1 MRNIGFYALAGA
13 LLAGASAA
21 HASDKRDFENCDGL
35 IHPGKQSDG
44 MRGKANRQSYSMFS
58 SPGQRTDVAACTR
71 ALASPRLL
79 PTQNLRKAHL
89 LRARAA
95 KYLQD
100 GQAANAIADLDAAE
114 STMAGL
120 GDNVFYQ
127 RSMGASLSLL
137 RAIALIQSNK
147 ADEAAPLARAAL
159 EARPYSLEVQNGAAR
174 ILQATRRAGDGSTS
188 PWFAALALEPELTAN
203 AVSSEAELGNFAAVI
218 ALAKGIELKWPT
230 VPVADYGPE
239 SRENSNNLFL
249 NLSLSID
256 TAYAQAATGD
266 AFSAK
271 AILAKAKEQMA
282 PAMVVPTDKQ
292 GIAIEFRTRG
302 LFQRFFDSHEKQVNA
317 RIAIA
322 EGRTNEALAMIIGAQ
337 LPTNAATIELMTALN
352 KALPEKDRGI
362 SPDVTPILN
371 DIAEDRKKALNSL
384 IPTLLLAPETPRSVV
399 DYDKARPN
407 ILGALVGGALSMGF
421 SLLGGIERTDGFRS
435 TANPDGTTAV
445 EFIGNTPSAALVQEM
460 TLLRAAELTKTAG
473 KTHFVITDRK
483 DYSRYLESSS
493 QYGVTTSRIETG
505 FKTELFVRFV
515 DEGSDAGRAL
525 NALTIIDALG
535 PLYYEQK
542 SK

>member
-1 MRNIGFYALAGA
+1 MRKIGFYALAGA

-79 PTQNLRKAHL
+79 ATQNLRKAHL

-137 RAIALIQSNK
+137 RAIALIQSDK
-147 ADEAAPLARAAL
+147 TDEAAPLARAAL
-159 EARPYSLEVQNGAAR
+159 EARPYSLALLNGAAR

-188 PWFAALALEPELTAN
+188 PWLSALALEPGLAATA
-203 AVSSEAELGNFAAVI
+203 VLSEAELGNFAAVI
-218 ALAKGIELKWPT
+218 ALSKGAEVKWPT
-230 VPVADYGPE
+230 LPVADYGPD
-239 SRENSNNLFL
+239 SRENSNSLFL
-249 NLSLSID
+249 SLMLSIE

-266 AFSAK
+266 ALGAK
-271 AILAKAKEQMA
+271 ATLAAMKEKMA
-282 PAMVVPTDKQ
+282 PAMAVPTDKQ
-292 GIAIEFRTRG
+292 GVAIASQTRDI
-302 LFQRFFDSHEKQVNA
+302 FQRFVEGNDKQINA

-322 EGRTNEALAMIIGAQ
+322 EGRTNDALAMIIGAQ
-337 LPTNAATIELMTALN
+337 LPRNAATFDLMTALVD
-352 KALPEKDRGI
+352 ALPEKDR
-362 SPDVTPILN
+362 STSLDVTPILK
-371 DIAEDRKKALNSL
+371 DIAERRKKDLDSL
-384 IPTLLLAPETPRSVV
+384 IPALLFAPETPRSVV

-435 TANPDGTTAV
+435 TANADGTTTV

-460 TLLRAAELTKTAG
+460 TLLRAAELTKAAG
-473 KTHFVITDRK
+473 MSHFVIMDRN
-483 DYSRYLESSS
+483 DYSRYLQTTRNGIPISS
-493 QYGVTTSRIETG
+493 VETG
-505 FKTELFVRFV
+505 FKTELVVRFLA
-515 DEGSDAGRAL
+515 DGNNAERSL
-525 NALTIIDALG
+525 NALNIIDALG